1 MDDFNNPGKVVKVA
15 LYARVSTRDGRQF
28 TENQV
33 SEMRQYAERQ
43 YRWRIVG
50 EYIDRVTGS
59 RGIEGRDELA
69 RLMRDADAKKFD
81 LVLVFALDRFTR
93 EGVLK
98 AFQYVERLTAS
109 GIQFRSVTEEHFQ
122 TSGPAGEL
130 FMAVAAWMAKQE
142 RAQLRNRINAGLDR
156 ARAAGKQLGRPRC
169 GVDISK
175 VLALHQDGFSIRRIA
190 AALKTSNSTVERIL
204 RAERNRPQVVEFPKA
219 AGE

>member
-1 MDDFNNPGKVVKVA
+1 MYDFEKPRKVLKVA

-33 SEMRQYAERQ
+33 TEMRRYSERQ
-43 YRWRIVG
+43 EWRIVD
-50 EYIDRVTGS
+50 EYIDRATGS
-59 RGIEGRDELA
+59 RGVEGRDELA

-98 AFQYVERLTAS
+98 AFQYIERLTAS
-109 GIQFRSVTEEHFQ
+109 GVQFRSVTEEHFQ

-169 GVDISK
+169 SVDVSK
-175 VLALHQDGFSIRRIA
+175 ILAMHQDGFSIRRIS
-190 AALKTSNSTVERIL
+190 AALKTSPSTVERIL
-204 RAERNRPQVVEFPKA
+204 RKERNRLQLIEFPREA
-219 AGE
+219 IG

>member
-1 MDDFNNPGKVVKVA
+1 MDDFNNPSKVVKVA
-15 LYARVSTRDGRQF
+15 MYARVSTRDGRQF

-33 SEMRQYAERQ
+33 TEMRQYAERQ
-43 YRWRIVG
+43 HRWRIVG

-59 RGIEGRDELA
+59 RGVEGRDELA
-69 RLMRDADAKKFD
+69 RLMRDADAEKFD

-109 GIQFRSVTEEHFQ
+109 GVQFRSVTEEHFQ

-142 RAQLRNRINAGLDR
+142 RAQLRNRINAGLER

-169 GVDISK
+169 SVDVSK

-190 AALKTSNSTVERIL
+190 AAMKTSNSTVERIL
-204 RAERNRPQVVEFPKA
+204 RAERNRPQLVEFPKA

>member
-1 MDDFNNPGKVVKVA
+1 MYDFDNPRKVLKVGI
-15 LYARVSTRDGRQF
+15 YARVSTRDGRQF

-33 SEMRQYAERQ
+33 TEMRRYAERQ
-43 YRWRIVG
+43 EWRIVD
-50 EYIDRVTGS
+50 EYIDRSTGS
-59 RGIEGRDELA
+59 RGLDGRDELA

-98 AFQYVERLTAS
+98 AFQYVERLTAA
-109 GIQFRSVTEEHFQ
+109 GVQFRSVTEEHFQ

-156 ARAAGKQLGRPRC
+156 ARAAGKQLGRPR
-169 GVDISK
+169 VPVNVEK
-175 VLALHQDGFSIRRIA
+175 VLELQRQGLSIRRIA
-190 AALKTSNSTVERIL
+190 KALGTSNSTVERIL
-204 RAERNRPQVVEFPKA
+204 RRERTRPQLVEFPKA

>member
-1 MDDFNNPGKVVKVA
+1 MYDFDNPRKVLKVGI
-15 LYARVSTRDGRQF
+15 YARVSTRDGRQF

-33 SEMRQYAERQ
+33 TEMRRYAERQ
-43 YRWRIVG
+43 EWRIVD
-50 EYIDRVTGS
+50 EYIDRSTGS
-59 RGIEGRDELA
+59 RGVDGRDELA
-69 RLMRDADAKKFD
+69 RLMRDADSKKFD

-98 AFQYVERLTAS
+98 AFQYVERLTAA
-109 GIQFRSVTEEHFQ
+109 GVQFRSVTEEHFQ

-156 ARAAGKQLGRPRC
+156 ARAAGKQLGRPR
-169 GVDISK
+169 VPVNVEK
-175 VLALHQDGFSIRRIA
+175 VLELQRQGLSIRRIA
-190 AALKTSNSTVERIL
+190 KALETSNSTVERIL
-204 RAERNRPQVVEFPKA
+204 RRERTRPQLVEFPKA